1 MSDFWDR
8 LFQEHSVKPNISGA
22 GKRPDFDE
30 IRGAWKTAT
39 KAQHALLLLEE
50 SEEGFLQCQVPP
62 QPSDRFRLGQI
73 NFTSLYPE
81 AVVAFH
87 LWCAAK
93 KYDQSHWQLLEGVS
107 WYLVFRLFSKDVN
120 KIKHTFEGHS
130 QSGIEFRFKP
140 ESGELEV
147 YTQKQVVACSYLRG
161 GLVCNNANEE
171 LIGFESYQYGDATAA
186 IQDFVQIR
194 PITQTA
200 TESGK
205 WQMSTIF
212 QPT

>member
-1 MSDFWDR
+1 MSNFWDR
-8 LFQEHSVKPNISGA
+8 LLQEHSVKPNISGT

-30 IRGAWKTAT
+30 IHGVWKTAT

-50 SEEGFLQCQVPP
+50 SEEGLLQCQVPP

-73 NFTSLYPE
+73 NFTSLKPE

-93 KYDQSHWQLLEGVS
+93 KYDQSHWQLLEDVS

-147 YTQKQVVACSYLRG
+147 YTQKKVVACRYLVG
-161 GLVCNNANEE
+161 GLVCSSATDDK
-171 LIGFESYQYGDATAA
+171 IGFRDYTCSDVTVA

-200 TESGK
+200 TENSK
-205 WQMSTIF
+205 WKVAKIF